1 MLMLNSPH
9 QGELKTGKENISV
22 CLYTHT
28 YVQAMFGWVFFFFQN
43 EAKIVVSKS
52 FYEKLSTGSIL
63 KFLIPHSSFNVELK
77 V

>member
-28 YVQAMFGWVFFFFQN
+28 YVQAMFGWVFFFFKMRLKLWSAN
-43 EAKIVVSKS
+43 PFMKS
-52 FYEKLSTGSIL
+52 FQLDQY
-63 KFLIPHSSFNVELK
+63 
-77 V
+77 